1 MKKQL
6 FSLMFI
12 AFMALTA
19 SAQIHTTVFSVAD
32 SISINSAAFRTYTTG
47 ISGIYSHQ
55 YLYRKVGDTVFT
67 ATPAILTGTN
77 PLWRRVY
84 GLNSSTDYEVRAVV
98 IKNGISDTSASVA
111 FPTNDTLL
119 PNPLSITNI
128 MINAGVSQ
136 TLVNFHYKFVPY
148 QADVN
153 FWYDNYNN
161 LTNAIR
167 LTGEGDTSIVVTN
180 PNVPN
185 TAYNNNILFAVVVGN
200 VPGIDPDSEFVAPNY
215 VVPGQQSADVE
226 YATITAIGEDSLV
239 LTAKINTGNTGMAN
253 VKMDFLNNAGVIIQ
267 SLPVFTITHDTIVNW
282 KKTGLQTFT
291 NYAFRVKA
299 WNVGGTDSIQTN
311 ARTKQVPLATFI
323 NPQPDT
329 ITAGFSST
337 KVEFTASTNG
347 LWPGSTSKFWP
358 MWVDSLGAIRTG
370 DTIFGITGQQQR
382 ISSLLDKLRE
392 NPQTNYIDLYLAN
405 AAGVTSQQ
413 MQITLPRRKAGFTLS
428 WGSAQPTGF
437 TTGTVTN
444 LTYTI
449 PAGTTGTGIVKL
461 TKIAPVTA
469 SPVLKLAGSNLTGS
483 GTISLVSLTGLDTGA
498 TYSVQLLGA
507 SQDQDTVTNSD
518 IRYITTWSVKGPKIG
533 AFAATVIY
541 VDSIKV
547 VSIDTL
553 GNTGP
558 MQLDYVLCDSNE
570 VPLRT
575 QSFVTST
582 AISARSVSEW
592 NLDPGTKYVWKH
604 KVSAL
609 NALPDTAR
617 IVVYTAGI
625 PNSGVSVTSVAT
637 QTIDS
642 LHFAI
647 STNGNWAGSVADSLI
662 VFDGTTLIA
671 SVYRPIGSQSTG
683 NYLLVKTGFTPG
695 STHIFNGYVRNHA
708 GGITTFT
715 ITVTFTAPD
724 AAATATLGLA
734 DAYPARIVL
743 RNCTYN
749 VPVNSADYK
758 VLRRMA
764 YPSTTVWDSIP
775 QGIKSG
781 AGNFADITIAPLDVL
796 SSYEIKIWC
805 KNNSGVIW
813 ETPVLTVATLEAKDP
828 KIQFVNLVDNTP
840 TTQVEGTIVSQSNGS
855 NSEVS
860 EGLYFITGGQPNLV
874 EQTGPVGVGTD
885 ASTVPFS
892 HPLSQVGY
900 YEDRAKIAK
909 VGDINPDGES
919 AFFNNISTG
928 NVQKL
933 TFDDIRPLIKSSAY
947 TQDGKLLASNLLP
960 KELVDLFPEDL
971 IIIVPDNVYYAKKF
985 GGKTHKGVK

>member
-32 SISINSAAFRTYTTG
+32 SISSNSAAFRTYTTG
-47 ISGIYSHQ
+47 ISGIFSHQ
-55 YLYRKVGDTVFT
+55 DLYKKVGDTVFT
-67 ATPAILTGTN
+67 ATSAILTGTN

-84 GLNSSTDYEVRAVV
+84 SLSSSTDYELRAVV
-98 IKNGISDTSASVA
+98 IKNGVSDTSASI
-111 FPTNDTLL
+111 FFRTNDTLL

-136 TLVNFHYKFVPY
+136 TFVNFHYKFVPY

-153 FWYDNYNN
+153 FWYENYNY

-200 VPGIDPDSEFVAPNY
+200 VLGIGVDSEFIAPNY
-215 VVPGQQSADVE
+215 TVPGLQSPDVE
-226 YATITAIGEDSLV
+226 YATITAVGEDSLV
-239 LTAKINTGNTGMAN
+239 LTTSIKTGNSGSAN
-253 VKMDFLNNAGVIIQ
+253 VKIDFLNSTGSIIPP
-267 SLPVFTITHDTIVNW
+267 SVTFTTTHDTVLDV
-282 KKTGLQTFT
+282 KKTLLSTYSF
-291 NYAFRVKA
+291 YAYRVKA
-299 WNVGGTDSIQTN
+299 SNTTGTDSVQTPYT
-311 ARTKQVPLATFI
+311 RTKQVPLATFI

-582 AISARSVSEW
+582 AISARSVSER
-592 NLDPGTKYVWKH
+592 NLDPGTKYVYKH
-604 KVSAL
+604 ADRAT
-609 NALPDTAR
+609 NAPTDTAR
-617 IVVYTAGI
+617 IVLYTLPI
-625 PNSGVSVTSVAT
+625 PFANVTVTGAT
-637 QTIDS
+637 TQS
-642 LHFAI
+642 LVNLTFTI
-647 STNGNWAGSVADSLI
+647 STNGPWGGSIIDSL
-662 VFDGTTLIA
+662 VVLNDTLIKA
-671 SVYRPIGSQSTG
+671 IGHPIGLAMSGTYSLVVTG
-683 NYLLVKTGFTPG
+683 LTPG
-695 STHIFNGYVRNHA
+695 SQQTFTGYVKNHA
-708 GGITTFT
+708 GYKSPFT
-715 ITVTFTAPD
+715 ITVTMVNPD
-724 AAATATLGLA
+724 PAATGTLGNA
-734 DAYPARIVL
+734 DTYPARIVL
-743 RNCTYN
+743 PYATYN
-749 VPVNSADYK
+749 VPAQSADYK
-758 VLRRMA
+758 IVKRMV
-764 YPSTTVWDSIP
+764 YPNSLSWDSIP
-775 QGIKSG
+775 LGTKTGS
-781 AGNFADITIAPLDVL
+781 GNFADIIIAPLDVL
-796 SSYEIKIWC
+796 SSYEIKLWSR
-805 KNNSGVIW
+805 NASGVIW
-813 ETPVLTVATLEAKDP
+813 ESLPLTVATLAAQQCKVN
-828 KIQFVNLVDNTP
+828 FVTASYNANSVWGEVKGNGN
-840 TTQVEGTIVSQSNGS
+840 GT
-855 NSEVS
+855 NSEAS
-860 EGLYFITGGQPNLV
+860 EQLFLINNGTPSLLEFSN
-874 EQTGPVGVGTD
+874 PVAVGTEEFTISYTH
-885 ASTVPFS
+885 ALPSI
-892 HPLSQVGY
+892 GY
-900 YEDRAKIAK
+900 YEERGKVAK
-909 VGDINPDGES
+909 VGDINPHS
-919 AFFNNISTG
+919 MSKFFNNTALGIEE
-928 NVQKL
+928 L
-933 TFDDIRPLIKSSAY
+933 DFDKDIRPLILSSAY
-947 TQDGKLLASNLLP
+947 TYEGKLLASGMYLDDLQ
-960 KELVDLFPEDL
+960 KELKGELV
-971 IIIVPDNVYYAKKF
+971 IVVPDDEHYAKEFK
-985 GGKTHKGVK
+985 GKSYQF